1 MKRWIFGAISILI
14 LSFPGKGYSQSDSL
28 DVWEDRELL
37 GREDLKAPKTAD
49 NQEVFSALRSQKK
62 IGDLPLNIYIVTRE
76 EIHHRNYVSLSDV
89 LKSIPGIRTSQPGS
103 AANGDMFLMGGLIGN
118 TYTKILLNGLPLQ
131 NSATGSFPIG
141 EQLPIRQAERIEIIF
156 GPASALYGADALVG
170 VINIITHVSEES
182 NYAEVDILG
191 GRGAG
196 YHYSVL
202 AGGKLG
208 KNEDVLS
215 YQVHANV
222 AGRNDVNIFQ
232 EISDSFNPK
241 TYLRPEIQQ
250 IQDEDSLLSMYY
262 PLFYRGTST
271 NPTINE
277 LPQQN
282 RLLGIQ
288 FQYRGFQASF
298 THMTRRQHSSV
309 GLNPLFYHYADPN
322 SYWGEAL
329 QRWTLSYERKGD
341 KWQSLTNLSYMRMR
355 FDPGSSIS
363 TTFRVDNLGKKYL
376 YAASD
381 DLFAEELFTY
391 KPSKFWEI
399 TGGASLQMSSVLPL
413 FTNLLTPFDESL
425 YIPFNN
431 NISAAGLI
439 PGEGSFNSIRYF
451 TYGGFAQ
458 VYGAFNKL
466 TVILGGRI
474 DNNTFYGRSVNP
486 RLALQYKANEQL
498 SMKGSIGTAFRGPIN
513 AISRN
518 SLPLEVVQDRD
529 SVLIGATP
537 LEVLRPEE
545 YFSTDIGIK
554 YQPNSSLEVELTAYY
569 QKLTNLVQVNTD
581 EAQLADLGSEGLT
594 SNSSEAG
601 IELLSVQLRLMARE
615 FIPVL
620 RLGTE
625 LSLTVNEGKEVW
637 APPNLRSDP
646 AKIFEGVRQ
655 LPPLITKLRLFAEPV
670 KNWWIE
676 SQINAMSSSLPAYI
690 PLGQIEADNITRN
703 PGYVNVDLSVS
714 TQLSPT
720 INVSLSAYN
729 LANSLN
735 SGLEAYATQIVLRA
749 NPQLGRQLRFEASF
763 QF

>member
-1 MKRWIFGAISILI
+1 MLI
-14 LSFPGKGYSQSDSL
+14 PLGGFAQTDSL
-28 DVWEDRELL
+28 SSWEDRELL
-37 GREDLKAPKTAD
+37 GREDLIVPNKAD

-76 EIHHRNYVSLSDV
+76 EIQQRNYVSLSDV

-118 TYTKILLNGLPLQ
+118 TYTKILLNGLPIQ

-182 NYAEVDILG
+182 NYAQVDVLG

-215 YQVHANV
+215 YQVNANV
-222 AGRNDVNIFQ
+222 AGRNDLNVFQ
-232 EISDSFNPK
+232 DFSESFDPT
-241 TYLRPEIQQ
+241 TYLPPEVQNIQN
-250 IQDEDSLLSMYY
+250 EDSLLSTYY
-262 PLFYRGTST
+262 PLFYQGSSMD
-271 NPTINE
+271 PTIHD
-277 LPQQN
+277 LPQQS

-288 FQYRGFQASF
+288 LQYRGFQASF
-298 THMTRRQHSSV
+298 TQMTRRQHSSV
-309 GLNPLFYHYADPN
+309 GLNPLYYHYADPN
-322 SYWGEAL
+322 SYWGESI

-355 FDPGSSIS
+355 FDPNSSIS
-363 TTFRVDNLGKKYL
+363 TTFRIDNNGQKYL

-391 KPSKFWEI
+391 KPAKYWEF
-399 TGGASLQMSSVLPL
+399 TGGFSLTMSSVLPL
-413 FTNLLTPFDESL
+413 FTNLISPFEESS
-425 YIPFNN
+425 YKPFNN
-431 NISAAGLI
+431 NISAVGLI

-451 TYGGFAQ
+451 TYGGFGQ
-458 VYGAFNKL
+458 IYGTFNKF

-486 RLALQYKANEQL
+486 RLALQYKANEML
-498 SMKGSIGTAFRGPIN
+498 SVKGSIGTAFRGPIN
-513 AISRN
+513 SISRN

-529 SVLIGATP
+529 SVLIGASP
-537 LEVLRPEE
+537 VEVLRPEE

-554 YQPNSSLEVELTAYY
+554 FQPSSKLNLELTAYY
-569 QKLTNLVQVNTD
+569 QTLSNLVQVNTD
-581 EAQLADLGSEGLT
+581 ETQLADLGGAELS

-601 IELLSVQLRLMARE
+601 IELLSLQLRILAE
-615 FIPVL
+615 ELVPAIH
-620 RLGTE
+620 LGGE
-625 LSLTVNEGKEVW
+625 LSVNVNEGSEVW
-637 APPNLRSDP
+637 APPNRMAEESKVFD
-646 AKIFEGVRQ
+646 GVRQ
-655 LPPLITKLRLFAEPV
+655 LPPAMAKLRLFAEPLD
-670 KNWWIE
+670 KWWIE
-676 SQINAMSSSLPAYI
+676 TQINAMSSSLPSFI
-690 PLGQIEADNITRN
+690 DLGQIEADNIIRN
-703 PGYVNVDLSVS
+703 PAYINWDLSMS
-714 TQLSPT
+714 MQLSPS
-720 INVSLSAYN
+720 IRGSISAYN
-729 LANSLN
+729 LANAMN
-735 SGLEAYATQIVLRA
+735 PGLEAYAARIVLRS
-749 NPQLGRQLRFEASF
+749 NPQLGRQIRLGASF